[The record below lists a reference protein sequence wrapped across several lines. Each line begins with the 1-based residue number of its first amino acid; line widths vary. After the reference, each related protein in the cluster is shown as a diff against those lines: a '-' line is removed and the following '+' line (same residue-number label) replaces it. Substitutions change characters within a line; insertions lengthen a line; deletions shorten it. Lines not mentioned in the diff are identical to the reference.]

1 MGVTVKV
8 CTKCYGNIEDGV
20 TKFGIEGRDLSQT
33 MIREEMLKN
42 EERSLVNVK
51 GREVSLP
58 TEEV

>member
-1 MGVTVKV
+1 M
-8 CTKCYGNIEDGV
+8 